1 MKSRLFEQNA
11 NRADLEK
18 HFIERLGKCFDRE
31 LGDVSEFP
39 DERHDRSVEVEMEFT
54 AQDIV
59 VLRELHESEIDASFK
74 GTEFSRDEFV
84 DFLFNLRTSGPGAAR
99 GEAISGFMNKYGV
112 EGVGMLKAALRDQE
126 RELRVGTVNGKLAAL
141 REKVDAMLALYE
153 GTKITDDMTKKE
165 LTVRFQQLEKAEK
178 RVERMID
185 MVEKDPLMQA
195 EEIKTR
201 KEEYE
206 SLHLLLRKAFNPDDL
221 DRAGRSDLIKVLER
235 GWTSSTQSR
244 MIEEIKYRNVPR

>member
-1 MKSRLFEQNA
+1 
-11 NRADLEK
+11 
-18 HFIERLGKCFDRE
+18 
-31 LGDVSEFP
+31 
-39 DERHDRSVEVEMEFT
+39 
-54 AQDIV
+54 
-59 VLRELHESEIDASFK
+59 
-74 GTEFSRDEFV
+74 
-84 DFLFNLRTSGPGAAR
+84 
-99 GEAISGFMNKYGV
+99 
-112 EGVGMLKAALRDQE
+112 
-126 RELRVGTVNGKLAAL
+126 
-141 REKVDAMLALYE
+141 
-153 GTKITDDMTKKE
+153 
-165 LTVRFQQLEKAEK
+165 
-178 RVERMID
+178 MID